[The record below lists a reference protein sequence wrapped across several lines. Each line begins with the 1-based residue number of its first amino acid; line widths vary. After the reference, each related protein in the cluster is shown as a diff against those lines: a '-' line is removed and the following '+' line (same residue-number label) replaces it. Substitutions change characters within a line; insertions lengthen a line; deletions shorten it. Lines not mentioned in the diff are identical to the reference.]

1 MRFELLTEGRTEKKA
16 VRQFLHHAINSR
28 LTSNVGLA
36 ITGFEGNGEYLRK
49 VARKAQ
55 MFLNAPDAA
64 EVIAVVGLLDLYGLP
79 EQWQLGSTSEERYGE
94 VKRQMEEQVGDRRF
108 RQFFAVHETEA
119 WLLSDP
125 GVFPAGVQVRL
136 QAVSRYPER
145 VDLIDPPARRLNAA
159 YQQELK
165 RGYRKLVDGQA
176 LFSKLDPQ
184 TVMDKCPFFVAMI
197 DEMVHLA
204 RSAGA

>member
-1 MRFELLTEGRTEKKA
+1 VRFELLTEGRTEKKA
-16 VRQFLHHAINSR
+16 VRQFLHDAINTR
-28 LTSNVGLA
+28 LTRKVGLA
-36 ITGFEGNGEYLRK
+36 PTGFEGNGEYLRK

-79 EQWQLGSTSEERYGE
+79 EHWQSGSTSEERYRE
-94 VKRQMEEQVGDRRF
+94 VKRKIEEQVGDRRF

-125 GVFPAGVQVRL
+125 GVFPAGVQIRL
-136 QAVSRYPER
+136 RAVSGYPER
-145 VDLIDPPARRLNAA
+145 VDLSDPPARRLNTA

-165 RGYRKLVDGQA
+165 RGYRKVVDGQA
-176 LFSKLDPQ
+176 LFSRLDSQ
-184 TVMDKCPFFVAMI
+184 TVMDKCPCFAAMI
-197 DEMVHLA
+197 DELVHLA
-204 RSAGA
+204 RLAGA